1 MYRIDNWINERSTW
15 TIEYID
21 GEYINIAIYN
31 PLSGNT
37 YIELSNELR
46 KLKKGQINVKDNDNK
61 CFLWCRIR
69 HLNLLDKNP
78 QWITKIDKKLIDSL
92 IIRILG
98 FLYLKKIIKR
108 LNKKIIFALMYS
120 AKKIV

>member
-46 KLKKGQINVKDNDNK
+46 KLKNGQINVKDNDNK

-78 QWITKIDKKLIDSL
+78 Q
-92 IIRILG
+92 
-98 FLYLKKIIKR
+98 
-108 LNKKIIFALMYS
+108 
-120 AKKIV
+120 